1 MATSVNRIDCGANH
15 WKMMSK
21 AAASTHGNDATKGKL
36 TRQQTRR
43 PLIERAGLGWA
54 GTTIFPKVKSNDSG
68 VDAHLVSDV
77 SLPLRGFHV
86 ASFNTARDWLLL
98 LRLRLLLKFPFVC
111 MYVYTRPTSSKSHRQ
126 TSWSLGLPV
135 TLLICRR

>member
-1 MATSVNRIDCGANH
+1 MEDDEQSSSKHTWKRRDERKVDAPANAPAINRES
-15 WKMMSK
+15 W
-21 AAASTHGNDATKGKL
+21 
-36 TRQQTRR
+36 
-43 PLIERAGLGWA
+43 AGLGWA

-86 ASFNTARDWLLL
+86 ASFKTARDWLLL

-111 MYVYTRPTSSKSHRQ
+111 MYVYTRPTSSKSHRR

-135 TLLICRR
+135 TLLIRRR